1 MTYKNRLIFLLSLI
15 AAFILLY
22 AGSVIYNSGIGAGSS
37 RFVWLDSKVSA
48 RAGRIVINRGAEEI
62 TLVKENNKWLVSN
75 NGVSY
80 PARQMRV
87 EDFFSI
93 FTKRASWPVRS
104 SSASSH
110 ARFGLEEQNAS
121 KITIYGENAPLITLL
136 IGDNDVTGN
145 EAYFRKAGEN
155 EVRSGDNSIRTYL
168 NSPVT
173 SWYNLRLV
181 PESEGGQVGVDS
193 VQRLSVVSN
202 SQNQVFSRRGR
213 AWTVSGIDVANPD
226 KTAIDDYVR
235 TVLNTE
241 GDNFDD
247 SISADSPLLDNSRI
261 TLEFG
266 NGRVVTIRLSE
277 ADESGRRFAHV
288 SGSDL
293 IYSIPSW
300 AAGRLFTSAENLES
314 Q

>member
-15 AAFILLY
+15 AALVLLY
-22 AGSVIYNSGIGAGSS
+22 AGSVVFNPDTGDASS

-48 RAGRIVINRGAEEI
+48 RAGRIVINRGGEEI
-62 TLVKENNKWLVSN
+62 TLVKENNKWFVLN
-75 NGVSY
+75 NGISY

-121 KITIYGENAPLITLL
+121 KITIYGENTALLSLL
-136 IGDNDVTGN
+136 IGGDDVTGN
-145 EAYFRKAGEN
+145 EAYFRKTGEN

-173 SWYNLRLV
+173 SWFNLRLV
-181 PESEGGQVGVDS
+181 PESEGGQIGVDS
-193 VQRLSVVSN
+193 VQRLSVVN
-202 SQNQVFSRRGR
+202 NAQTQMFSRRGR

-226 KTAIDDYVR
+226 KSAIDNYVR
-235 TVLNTE
+235 TILNTE

-247 SISADSPLLDNSRI
+247 TISADSPLLENSRI

-266 NGRVVTIRLSE
+266 NGRVLTIRLSE
-277 ADESGRRFAHV
+277 TDESGRCFAHV
-288 SGSDL
+288 SGSDF

-300 AAGRLFTSAENLES
+300 AAGRLFVNAESLES
-314 Q
+314 R